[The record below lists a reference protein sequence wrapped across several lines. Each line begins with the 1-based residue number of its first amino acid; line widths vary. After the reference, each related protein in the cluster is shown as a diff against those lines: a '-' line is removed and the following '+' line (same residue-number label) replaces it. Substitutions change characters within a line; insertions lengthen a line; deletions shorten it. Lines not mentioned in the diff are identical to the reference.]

1 VDHRPPRGRYRGRR
15 RVPPPPRSRYAAVL
29 TTAVVGAG
37 VVALGTGAA
46 FPDGHA
52 SLTAIDASLD
62 GGLGPGDLAG
72 RLTNGDRSSRSNA
85 RTPVTTSDQAA
96 PNIWLLPL
104 RDYHVTSLFGRR
116 WGTLHPGVD
125 LGIPEGTPYYAAA
138 AGKVILCRWNGG
150 YGYNVMIDHGNGV
163 VSVYGHSSKLLC
175 KEGQRVQAGDLIALV
190 GNTGYSFGAH
200 LHFEIRIND
209 KPINPIPFMRERGV
223 DIPAQVD
230 AAYSGGTDAP

>member
-15 RVPPPPRSRYAAVL
+15 RVPTPPRSRYAAVL

-37 VVALGTGAA
+37 VVAFGTGAA
-46 FPDGHA
+46 FPDGGT
-52 SLTAIDASLD
+52 SLAAIDASLD
-62 GGLGPGDLAG
+62 GGLGAGDLANRIAG
-72 RLTNGDRSSRSNA
+72 GERSSRSHS

-104 RDYHVTSLFGRR
+104 RDYHVTSLFGQR
-116 WGTLHPGVD
+116 WGKLHPGVD
-125 LGIPEGTPYYAAA
+125 LGAPEGTPYYAAA
-138 AGKVILCRWNGG
+138 AGTVILCRWNSG

-175 KEGQRVQAGDLIALV
+175 REGQKVRAGDLIALV

-209 KPINPIPFMRERGV
+209 KPINPIPFMRARGV

-230 AAYSGGTDAP
+230 AAYSGGTDSP